1 MFKEN
6 ELERKIK
13 EINLHIY
20 LQMNLFSCRTAQTII
35 YLSLKRL
42 SCRFVGKAAYLSANE
57 SLFM

>member
-1 MFKEN
+1 MFKET

-13 EINLHIY
+13 EINQI
-20 LQMNLFSCRTAQTII
+20 NLFSCRTAQTII